1 MARKLGRVSL
11 FLVMFVASCVTVN
24 IYFPAAAVQKAA
36 DQIVD
41 DVRDKG
47 QKPDQ
52 APDKKSWLP
61 ERLRRLSPGPA
72 DACAQQVNIDVST
85 PAIRALK
92 DSMAQRYA
100 QLKPFYDRGAIGEN
114 NNGYVEARDA
124 GALSLQDRG
133 NLSRLMDQENR
144 DRQGLYREIM
154 TANRFGPEA
163 LPQIQRIFANSWR
176 AKSAP
181 GWWVQQDNGQWARK

>member
-1 MARKLGRVSL
+1 MKFHDTEENMVRKLGRVS
-11 FLVMFVASCVTVN
+11 FFWVIFIASCVTVN

-41 DVRDKG
+41 DVRDKN
-47 QKPDQ
+47 
-52 APDKKSWLP
+52 SWLL
-61 ERLRRLSPGPA
+61 EQLKRISLGPQEA
-72 DACAQQVNIDVST
+72 YAQQVNIDVST
-85 PAIRALK
+85 PAIRALR
-92 DSMAQRYA
+92 DAMSNRFPA
-100 QLKPFYDRGAIGEN
+100 LKPYYDKGAIGEN
-114 NNGYVEARDA
+114 NNGYIEARDV
-124 GALSLQDRG
+124 GTLNLQDRG
-133 NLSRLMDQENR
+133 NLSRLMDQENK

-181 GWWVQQDNGQWARK
+181 GWWVQADNGQWAKK